1 MWLSGTTKDSSVTL
15 PLVVWHGNRFLSAQT
30 HNFNNPLP
38 TTQLMYYM
46 LLKIL
51 LNALGKK
58 GRNLFI
64 LYVKTLGPGRGH
76 SILVSEKKHNF
87 FSLLLLFFF
96 FFWHNLMKNLCCP
109 GIHYIIKAAS
119 NSWQSSCLS
128 CFLGY
133 WDYECKLRIS
143 STVSDRYHVQS
154 ETKVEGGLIFN
165 FSNKTIGQQSG
176 SGGTHL

>member
-96 FFWHNLMKNLCCP
+96 FFLAQSHEKPMLSW
-109 GIHYIIKAAS
+109 
-119 NSWQSSCLS
+119 NSLYNQSCLK
-128 CFLGY
+128 FLAILLPQLLP
-133 WDYECKLRIS
+133 WVL
-143 STVSDRYHVQS
+143 
-154 ETKVEGGLIFN
+154 GL
-165 FSNKTIGQQSG
+165 
-176 SGGTHL
+176 